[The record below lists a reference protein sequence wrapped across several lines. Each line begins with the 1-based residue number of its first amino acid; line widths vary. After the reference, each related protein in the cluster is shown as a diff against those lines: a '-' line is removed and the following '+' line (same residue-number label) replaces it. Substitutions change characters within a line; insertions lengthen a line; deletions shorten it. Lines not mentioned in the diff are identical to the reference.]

1 MLTNKGL
8 VEFAK
13 KALAEKWGYVWG
25 TFGLTLTKTLLQQ
38 KLNQYPKEV
47 GQYKDFIM
55 ANWLNRKTADCI
67 GLIKGYYWSKEDGK
81 ILYNPATDVNANQ
94 MFNLA
99 TAKGTIDTM
108 PEIPGI
114 CVYKQGHIGVY
125 IGNGQIIEARG
136 TKEGVIQTP
145 LKGTNSAGWT
155 HWLKCPYIK
164 YEDVIPMKVLRYGSK
179 GEEVKLLQEKL
190 NTLGYQLI
198 VDGHYGIITQGAV
211 RDFQRECGFT
221 GKDIDGIVGPK
232 TWAKL
237 YSKDSSQPKARYYI
251 EGITHIV
258 EINPMDLRISIQ
270 DKPANKITLESF
282 VTSGFQLEQE
292 EKTVLPMFPTSLE
305 LIQRGKYLFYPLGV
319 LVSEGHIIQN
329 RQPHGKSAGTLI
341 VYKDG
346 RVECKP
352 VLNLLIETDYKN
364 IWFAV
369 SGCSILPK
377 IRMVEEGF
385 VGTFADIGRITAR
398 PVIGYRKKDNKIII
412 AVRNDSNIG
421 RGRQTLINL
430 GCDLGITLDAGG
442 STVLRVNGLNK
453 FKSTRRLFSVITW

>member
-25 TFGLTLTKTLLQQ
+25 TFGLTLTKTLFQQ

-47 GQYKDFIM
+47 GQYKDFIL

-99 TAKGTIDTM
+99 TVKGTIDTM
-108 PEIPGI
+108 PENPGI

-125 IGNGQIIEARG
+125 IGNGQVVEARG
-136 TKEGVIQTP
+136 TKEGVIQSP
-145 LKGTNSAGWT
+145 LKGSRSAGWT
-155 HWLKCPYIK
+155 HWLKCPYIE
-164 YEDVIPMKVLRYGSK
+164 YAQEIPKSILKYGSK
-179 GEEVKLLQEKL
+179 GEDVKLLQEKL

-211 RDFQRECGFT
+211 RDYQRSNGFT
-221 GKDIDGIVGPK
+221 GKDVDGIVGPK

-237 YSKDSSQPKARYYI
+237 YNQENSKPKPRYYI
-251 EGITHIV
+251 EGITHVV
-258 EINPMDLRISIQ
+258 ELDPMDLRISVQ
-270 DKPANKITLESF
+270 DKPANKIDLENF
-282 VTSGFQLEQE
+282 VTSGFQTEQE
-292 EKTVLPMFPTSLE
+292 EKTVLPMFPTS
-305 LIQRGKYLFYPLGV
+305 QRLVQEGKYLCYPLGM
-319 LVSEGHIIQN
+319 LVNEGHIIQN
-329 RQPHGKSAGTLI
+329 RQPHNKPAGTLI
-341 VYKDG
+341 VYKNGKVD
-346 RVECKP
+346 CKP
-352 VLNLLIETDYKN
+352 ILDIKQEKDV
-364 IWFAV
+364 WFAV

-377 IRMVEEGF
+377 IRMKEEGF
-385 VGTFADIGRITAR
+385 TGAFADIGRITAR

-430 GCDLGITLDAGG
+430 GCDFGITLDAGG
-442 STVLRVNGLNK
+442 STVLKVNGLSK

>member
-155 HWLKCPYIK
+155 HWLKCPYIE
-164 YEDVIPMKVLRYGSK
+164 YEQEIPKSILKYGSK
-179 GEEVKLLQEKL
+179 GEDVKLLQGKL

-237 YSKDSSQPKARYYI
+237 YSKDSSQPKPRYYI
-251 EGITHIV
+251 EGITHVV
-258 EINPMDLRISIQ
+258 ELEPKDLRISVE
-270 DKPANKITLESF
+270 DKPANKITLENF
-282 VTSGFQLEQE
+282 VTSGFQLEQA
-292 EKTVLPMFPTSLE
+292 EKTTLPVFPTSLE
-305 LIQRGKYLFYPLGV
+305 LIQKGKYYAYPVGI

-329 RQPHGKSAGTLI
+329 RQPHGKAAGTLI
-341 VYKDG
+341 VYKNG
-346 RVECKP
+346 NVECKP
-352 VLNLLIETDYKN
+352 ILNLLTETDYN
-364 IWFAV
+364 SIWFAV

-385 VGTFADIGRITAR
+385 VGKFADIGRVCAR

-430 GCDLGITLDAGG
+430 GCDFGITLDAGG